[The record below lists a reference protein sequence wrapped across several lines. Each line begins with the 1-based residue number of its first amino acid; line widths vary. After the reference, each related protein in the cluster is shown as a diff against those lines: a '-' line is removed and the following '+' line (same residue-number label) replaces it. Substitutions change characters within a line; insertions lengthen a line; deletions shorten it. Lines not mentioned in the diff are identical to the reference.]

1 MLNTLRL
8 SAAALTLII
17 AGTASAQW
25 VGPSAP
31 DSRMKYE
38 GGPVYVGATGLTTA
52 KFGVVESSPGA
63 RTIGSYG
70 FIGTPVNGSRTT
82 ALWGETNNPK
92 GRGLQGF
99 NFATADSGDTSNPA
113 TGIWAETAS
122 VTGQGI
128 RARATS
134 TTGSNFAGY
143 FDSASNFGTAVY
155 GIVTNSSNA
164 GIGVHGVTSSPD
176 GYSVYGQ
183 SLATTGAGTGVQGT
197 STAPSGFGLYGY
209 CSHSTG
215 STIAVY
221 GNVASANGYAGYFFG
236 PKNYFSGNVGVGT
249 NSPSTKLDVT
259 GTSSTGL
266 ILGTND
272 STATGSTTG
281 EAVAGVKGV
290 ISATLPG
297 SSAAGVWGVAA
308 SSSSSSG
315 FGVAGYHASNNGL
328 AVAGFVASGGSG
340 VAVYGQA
347 SGGYAGYFNGNVSV
361 LGTLSKSGGSFKID
375 HPLDPAHKTLSHSF
389 VESPDM
395 MNIYNGNVETDPSGY
410 ATITMPDWFE
420 SLNRDFRYQLTIID
434 TNDDTWAMAKVVR
447 EIKDGQFTI
456 RTNLPNQKISWM
468 VTGIRQDNWANANRI
483 PVEQVK
489 PAHEQGK
496 YLNPVEFGQPAS
508 AGIGYRDTSEF
519 AKESQSI
526 MKRQAALDKEQA
538 AAKARQPNVS
548 RIPTPPTSNP
558 APLTPAIAGGN

>member
-52 KFGVVESSPGA
+52 KFGVLESSPGA
-63 RTIGSYG
+63 RIIGSYG
-70 FIGTPVNGSRTT
+70 FIGTPTNGSRTT

-99 NFATADSGDTSNPA
+99 NFATTDSGDANNPA

-134 TTGSNFAGY
+134 TTGVSYAGY
-143 FDSASNFGTAVY
+143 FDNAST
-155 GIVTNSSNA
+155 
-164 GIGVHGVTSSPD
+164 TS
-176 GYSVYGQ
+176 
-183 SLATTGAGTGVQGT
+183 GATGVFA
-197 STAPSGFGLYGY
+197 TAPTRGLYGEA
-209 CSHSTG
+209 SATSGASTG
-215 STIAVY
+215 VFGVAGSTSGVGVY
-221 GNVASANGYAGYFFG
+221 GYSLSASGGTVGIYGQVESPTGYAGYFLG
-236 PKNYFSGNVGVGT
+236 GMNYFGGNVGIGAT
-249 NSPSTKLDVT
+249 TPSTKLDVA

-272 STATGSTTG
+272 STASGTSGS
-281 EAVAGVKGV
+281 AVAGVKGV
-290 ISATLPG
+290 ISAATPG
-297 SSAAGVWGVAA
+297 GSAAGVWGVATTTTA
-308 SSSSSSG
+308 SAG
-315 FGVAGYHASNNGL
+315 YGVAGYHAQNNGVG
-328 AVAGFVASGGSG
+328 VAGFIASGGAG
-340 VAVYGQA
+340 VAIYGQA
-347 SGGYAGYFNGNVSV
+347 SGSAFAGFYNGNVTV
-361 LGTLSKSGGSFKID
+361 LGTLAKSGGSFKID

-395 MNIYNGNVETDPSGY
+395 MNIYNGNVQTDPAGY

-447 EIKDGQFTI
+447 ELEGNQFTI
-456 RTNLPNQKISWM
+456 RTNLPNQKVSWM
-468 VTGIRQDNWANANRI
+468 VTGIRHDNWANANRI

-489 PAHEQGK
+489 PSHEQGK
-496 YLNPVEFGQPAS
+496 YLNPLEFGQPAS
-508 AGIGYRDTSEF
+508 AGINYRDTSEF
-519 AKESQSI
+519 AKESQNI
-526 MKRQAALDKEQA
+526 M
-538 AAKARQPNVS
+538 ARQTELEKEAATKAKQLHVL
-548 RIPTPPTSNP
+548 RTPTPPTSNP